1 MINLPKQLMD
11 DIWDYCRLN
20 NIPNIDDFIIKMVR
34 QGFTVEKYG
43 ATPVTKTV
51 EKIVEKIVEVPV
63 EKIVEKI
70 VEVPVEMEDDELKNS
85 YERLLFENGELR
97 SEIDILINDKEE
109 VIKELNIQKQKN
121 KRNIYGE

>member
-11 DIWDYCRLN
+11 DILDYCRLN

-85 YERLLFENGELR
+85 YEKLLFENGELR
-97 SEIDILINDKEE
+97 SKIDNLISDKEE
-109 VIKELNIQKQKN
+109 IVKELDIQKQKN

>member
-1 MINLPKQLMD
+1 MINLPNQLMD
-11 DIWDYCRLN
+11 DILDYCRLN

-85 YERLLFENGELR
+85 YEKLLFENGELR
-97 SEIDILINDKEE
+97 SKIDNLISDKEE
-109 VIKELNIQKQKN
+109 IIKELDIQKQKN

>member
-1 MINLPKQLMD
+1 MINIPKQLMD
-11 DIWDYCRLN
+11 EVWDYCRLN
-20 NIPNIDDFIIKMVR
+20 NIPNIEEFIVKMVR

-51 EKIVEKIVEVPV
+51 EKIVEKIIEVPV

-70 VEVPVEMEDDELKNS
+70 IEVPVEMEDDELSKN
-85 YERLLFENGELR
+85 YEKLLFENGELKNK
-97 SEIDILINDKEE
+97 IDSLTKDKDEA
-109 VIKELNIQKQKN
+109 IKELDAQKQKN